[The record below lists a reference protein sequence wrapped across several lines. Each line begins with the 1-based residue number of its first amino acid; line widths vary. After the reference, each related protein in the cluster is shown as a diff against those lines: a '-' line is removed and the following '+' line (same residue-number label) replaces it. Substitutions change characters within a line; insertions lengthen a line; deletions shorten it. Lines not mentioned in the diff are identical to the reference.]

1 VLIVW
6 DYNFLEFNLETIVV
20 ITPPSLQ
27 AKLNKIERN
36 GISTI
41 EEFATLA
48 GDLTTTS

>member
-1 VLIVW
+1 MVW
-6 DYNFLEFNLETIVV
+6 DYNFLQFNLKTIVV

-27 AKLNKIERN
+27 AKLNEIERN

-41 EEFATLA
+41 EEFATFV